1 MDTNQ
6 KEQGTKPR
14 RRAAAPASTAQRRSK
29 APVSAQRRRP
39 GQKRPAAKRPAADS
53 RQRTS
58 VPKHSDSLTDAPRRR
73 NQEKG
78 FSLSKLLG
86 QVSGR
91 DKRDLAARAAKLKAM
106 RQEVAAKNDPKNK
119 RRVSSPRVP
128 GQPIVYTQPKTFNLH
143 RLLIQ
148 LMSVL
153 AVVLALI
160 LGMSVFF
167 KVEVVEVSGA
177 NVYTEMA
184 VWEASGIEVGDNLL
198 TFSRPR
204 ATGKIYAALPYVD
217 HVRFGIKLP
226 NTVIIDIDELDVV
239 YAIASSDGTW
249 YLMSSHGKVVAQ
261 TDGGTAANYTKV
273 KGVTLNDPV
282 VGNQAVAYEENVHSA
297 EGEGE
302 ENQQEVELVAVVTN
316 GTKLT
321 TGLTILQSLERN
333 GVVGEVASIDV
344 TDLDHIW
351 LYYGTRY
358 DVNLGNSEDMD
369 YKIAA
374 MTAAISELAE
384 YETGELDVSF
394 NIWEDKVGYTPFA

>member
-1 MDTNQ
+1 MDSNQ
-6 KEQGTKPR
+6 REQGAQPR
-14 RRAAAPASTAQRRSK
+14 RRTAAPASNAQSRSK
-29 APVSAQRRRP
+29 APVSARRRRP
-39 GQKRPAAKRPAADS
+39 ARRPAQKQPNPRQS
-53 RQRTS
+53 RA
-58 VPKHSDSLTDAPRRR
+58 VPKHSDSLTDSPRRR
-73 NQEKG
+73 EKNTG
-78 FSLSKLLG
+78 FNLSKLLG
-86 QVSGR
+86 QVTGR
-91 DKRDLAARAAKLKAM
+91 GKRDQAARAAKLKAM
-106 RQEVAAKNDPKNK
+106 RQEVVAKNDPQNK
-119 RRVSSPRVP
+119 RRVSAPRVP

-177 NVYTEMA
+177 NVYTELA
-184 VWEASGIEVGDNLL
+184 VWEASGIEIGDNLL

-204 ATGKIYAALPYVD
+204 ATGKIYAALPYVN

-226 NTVIIDIDELDVV
+226 KTVIIDIDELDVV

-273 KGVTLNDPV
+273 KGVTLNDPI
-282 VGNQAVAYEENVHSA
+282 VGNQAVAYEEGTQSSGE
-297 EGEGE
+297 EGESG
-302 ENQQEVELVAVVTN
+302 QQDVELVIPITN
-316 GTKLT
+316 ASKLST
-321 TGLTILQSLERN
+321 ALLILQSLERN

-358 DVNLGNSEDMD
+358 DVNLGSSGDMD